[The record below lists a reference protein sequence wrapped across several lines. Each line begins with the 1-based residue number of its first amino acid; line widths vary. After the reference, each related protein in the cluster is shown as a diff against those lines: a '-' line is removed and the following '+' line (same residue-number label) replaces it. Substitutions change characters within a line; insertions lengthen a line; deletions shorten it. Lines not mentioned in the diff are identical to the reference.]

1 MKIVAFLE
9 FDENNEHSNG
19 WLLLTAVNIMA
30 NGDRSLIEVM
40 TNASI
45 PSTLV
50 KCLYLFFDLP
60 EITDCQVEKQVKFT
74 RHEKRLMLQKVFVQ
88 VLVRLCSHP
97 YPAEELARVDDL
109 SLLFSANTSNCPP
122 YNVIW
127 RKSAAEILTTLS
139 RHGLTNFVV
148 SYLHSKGCMSLC
160 IDNMRRSSQ
169 LLPIEVVEMLVS
181 VFCFLKDSSAVSQV
195 LLDDFKSCQGYL
207 FLVDFLIKLVQ
218 EGQELPET
226 EAAVRN
232 LVLMTASLCICGY
245 NELNVKINNISLF
258 QMQGFKMP
266 QISNRGTCVRNLH
279 AFQVLQTVFLKTES
293 PSLGCIILDAISS
306 VYHSDN
312 ANYFILESQ
321 NTLCQFSE
329 IIHLKSIPVRE
340 KFFGLLEFIVFQLN
354 FVPCKE
360 LISLSLLLK
369 SNHSIECSILCM
381 KTLLNLLKHNNL
393 FCDVYREVGILEVF
407 VNCLKKYKVFLE
419 KYNSNETDQLN
430 VSDKDNF
437 VLGDLVIEAL
447 TLLLNGNN
455 NNATVFRSSGGSK
468 CAQDMIRFESCH
480 SAVLKIVKE
489 MIINTGGDEEMLRL
503 VEIMQNAP
511 FSEIQLKINILRSLV
526 TCLRDSHR
534 TRTMFRK
541 VNGFISLIKALE
553 ALEGS
558 LTENTEHSKLQ
569 QHMLL
574 VYIICQVL
582 TTAMRFEPANA
593 RYFDQELCSN
603 TFFDA
608 IKQLGCFGS
617 TSVRKDESFCNMEN
631 IKTMNE
637 SFNQLFMQ
645 DFSETSFPIVEPI
658 SLSCICVIYRILYNV
673 ALDSF
678 DNSAIIIPGLSN
690 SSTISKENIDNVGI
704 WTDSSVTPNSTQSS
718 YYNEPIVHQG
728 VVLCMLLLL
737 QSVECKENPE
747 SGIAL
752 QFYLAEILKS
762 LVRSERNQQIM
773 CSAGMAGVLLKVYK
787 LPLIE
792 EQHALHLPLQ
802 YIFERLAGQ
811 TLLPKEFREFLRL
824 GCSTEGINENLQI
837 TNLIPLTRI
846 KTLVSMTTPRDFR
859 AHGSYTLPPFVEI
872 DMHSE
877 GFGCIFIPSLAPQAP
892 VNTNSSIEM
901 GTQVIGG
908 IGTADR
914 CFPPSIGLSYS
925 TWFCIEKFSDP
936 RVDPH
941 CLRLFTLVRTI
952 SKPREENYVCFS
964 ILLSAKDKAIITS
977 TQEIPLEQKNAD
989 WEPNYL
995 EDYTVRVWCPGML
1008 TEGQWHHLVVT
1019 LNKAVAKNNS
1029 MSVFI
1034 DGNHVHTE
1042 RIQYISTH
1050 PAKSSNSASSVFAYI
1065 GTPPIWRNYSKLCWK
1080 QGVAHIV
1087 EDVFTHN
1094 TVSRIHALGPH
1105 YLGSLQA
1112 PYTDMVQDDSVSPL
1126 VPEERVLFGMNA
1138 RAISE
1143 LTLSKIRKIYSKID
1157 CKAIAK
1163 QLGMNS
1169 HDNVTPI
1176 KILHNS
1182 AGHLAGAARTLGGV
1196 MIGYLGIRCFSPN
1209 PVSAIIYTVGGCSV
1223 LLGIIAMSQNVESL
1237 YAGVKALTCVIKSNK
1252 SIQSE
1257 MDRKRYYQT
1266 LGMIYKKNKSL
1277 LNSHILHLTFNLV
1290 GTVNSGQ
1297 ETSAIPNIMSFQD
1310 LLCDFEIWLGAP
1322 NDLLKSLLEHLLEL
1336 VSESSEKRT
1345 NIRIMRDLQCV
1356 FKLLHIVEDVY
1367 DQDTRNALYILLEIL
1382 IGFQPRVND
1391 LLLFGQSLAYYIPQ
1405 PIDDNDKN
1413 INICDFVSDGGMILR
1428 DPTTYRNNAT
1438 VRRIVIRNRGLCLLH
1453 TLLFTPKNTVNSY
1466 LTDEISKAL
1475 GMDWLM
1481 LFMQP
1486 NVNSSTVVW
1495 AMRILVVVCANET
1508 IITRF
1513 RESVVYSNYLKNSEF
1528 MIQKKD
1534 VILFTS
1540 AQTSVSS
1547 NSKTPQELVSSA
1559 SVSDDSRTKILQTS
1573 GFNYLDWLLLHH
1585 ISIPELYFLLTA
1597 LIMGQPVKMLGTE
1610 HMNLDLDR
1618 IWTFLWGTPASNSFS
1633 SSCTPKMSI
1642 NPEAVCILLNIIR
1655 KITATIDNAEWLDN
1669 HPVTLIQVLFSLY
1682 HNLPDF
1688 MSIMMLG
1695 EVLASLIGV
1704 IFPYSTASTE
1714 SETNS
1719 ISSPSEE
1726 LLPFNV
1732 RKEAS
1737 MDKQELTEH
1746 PVRKFII
1753 DFLRVVMVDSLSLT
1767 CSGKSTPVIDC
1778 VLDAHPENS
1787 SFEARRIF
1795 LTEIVTTLMDH
1806 LLAADIL
1813 VGEQAALPIVPLLQS
1828 HVQNIVPNVFYL
1840 TARIVDKLW
1849 QSQLNKDPHDI
1860 FDFVVKLIT
1869 QAKRRSTIP
1878 SLDHLYHS
1886 LNRCILYLL
1895 SRPTDTVPDQMM
1907 VMEALHKLTT
1917 NRLIIFGAGNHELE
1931 FIGCLTFCL
1940 MQITADERIIFNTKS
1955 KRDLESRTTTWH
1967 INSIVLND
1975 DSLNHHQG
1983 TNLLANAA
1991 SRVWEELYV
2000 CKKPAIEEVF
2010 KVSLTAPT
2018 CNAKAPDVAVTR
2030 EQILDAALKL
2040 WLNYVDVE
2048 RKAQYRIP
2056 WELHNN
2062 LQSKIQ
2068 KVTGNLTRLASR
2080 TKVKREEQAKAKQ
2093 DIDMETVYQ
2102 LNLVNLDLLKEY
2114 WEMRNAQH
2122 TQMTQ
2127 HTQRYVHQEW
2137 LQSEAELFRE
2147 RGLWG
2152 PKNNFSFT
2160 KWMLDT
2166 TEGPHRMRKK
2176 LMKNNHFYVNYPY
2189 RPELESSD
2197 QATRQL
2203 KYKVATSFDSKK
2215 YHDNIQNI
2223 PKVLSLQT
2231 EQESVPLS
2239 IVENSDRNIKNKI
2252 HNTVQRYDGEDD
2264 DQELL
2269 SPPDNQT
2276 LLRLLEEKEKIS
2288 HIFRCA
2294 RIQGL
2299 DTFEGL
2305 LLFGKEHCY
2314 VIDGFTL
2321 LKNREIGDIDSL
2333 PLGSYEPILPSPGST
2348 RVSHEMRQSSKF
2360 VYEDIREVHKRR
2372 YLLQPIALEVF
2383 SGDGRNFLLSFPR
2396 KVRNKVYQKLISV
2409 ATSISNDAQQ
2419 SVAGQSRTA
2428 NVEQSSSIFSSLIGE
2443 TSVTQRWVRDEISN
2457 FQYLMHLNTLAGR
2470 SYNDLMQ
2477 YPVFPWILAD
2487 YDSEKLD
2494 LCNPKSFRDFS
2505 KPMGAQSKERLE
2517 QFEKRYKEWDDPHS
2531 ETPPYYYGTHY
2542 SSAMIVCSYLVR
2554 LEPFTQHFLRLQG
2567 GHFDLADRMFHSIK
2581 EAWHSASRHN
2591 MADVK
2596 ELLPE
2601 FFYLPEFLLNSN
2613 NFDFGMKQNGEVL
2626 NDVVLP
2632 TWAKN
2637 DPREFIRIHREALEC
2652 DYVSQNLHL
2661 WIDLIFGYKQR
2672 GHAAVEAANVFH
2684 HLFYEGNVDIY
2695 NIDDPLKKN
2704 ATIGFINNFGQ
2715 IPKQLFRKAHP
2726 AKRINKYQSLDSNY
2740 TATSNCLGDKL
2751 FFHNL
2756 ENLKPSQLPVKEV
2769 KGPVGHMI
2777 QVEKSVLAVEQNK
2790 ILIPPSFNRY
2800 IAWGY
2805 ADHSIRIGI
2814 YDSDRALFV
2823 CENVAPDSGEILVCA
2838 CPSPKTVIMAGTNS
2852 ILTVCDIDYKH
2863 KLLHVRHTLH
2873 GHTDAVT
2880 SLSTS
2885 VAFNI
2890 IVSGSKDKSAIIWDM
2905 SRYKYV
2911 RQLTNH
2917 VGVVAAVCINEL
2929 SGDIATCSAT
2939 WLYVWSINGDCLAM
2953 VNTSVGSADRMQQI
2967 LCVTFSSKK
2976 EWDSDNVITTGSTD
2990 GVVRMWSLD
2999 HVQIPTNVQSGSNR
3013 HEEAQPVD
3021 CIIADNSISS
3031 LKSGSVVKTPSEI
3044 IAQKVSEQDQIDQ
3057 SPGESKVDSPNSGD
3071 EVEIDK
3077 CESTVRYQSLK
3088 NNTHDVKQTFCW
3100 NRQLIF
3106 RSKLTMHTAYDR
3118 KDNTEPAS
3126 ITSLAISNDHRTVFV
3141 GDARGRIFSWNT
3153 ADQPG
3158 KVVTNNWIRDGSSDH
3173 CVGCHVRYSRYERR
3187 NICRNCGQEFCS
3199 KCCYFESAIFQLRIR
3214 MPGRVCKTCYS
3225 QLKDI

>member
-1 MKIVAFLE
+1 MNELTTDYGATSGENNSNSETKCFKHLQKLFMEFISTKDLLTDNVREFQLYNMLPLFCKLFESCQASDLHFPDISFFCQHLSKLMVTEIKRRGSNQSTETASMKIVAFLE

-1297 ETSAIPNIMSFQD
+1297 ETSAIPNIMSFQ
-1310 LLCDFEIWLGAP
+1310 
-1322 NDLLKSLLEHLLEL
+1322 
-1336 VSESSEKRT
+1336 
-1345 NIRIMRDLQCV
+1345 
-1356 FKLLHIVEDVY
+1356 
-1367 DQDTRNALYILLEIL
+1367 
-1382 IGFQPRVND
+1382 
-1391 LLLFGQSLAYYIPQ
+1391 
-1405 PIDDNDKN
+1405 
-1413 INICDFVSDGGMILR
+1413 
-1428 DPTTYRNNAT
+1428 
-1438 VRRIVIRNRGLCLLH
+1438 
-1453 TLLFTPKNTVNSY
+1453 
-1466 LTDEISKAL
+1466 
-1475 GMDWLM
+1475 
-1481 LFMQP
+1481 
-1486 NVNSSTVVW
+1486 
-1495 AMRILVVVCANET
+1495 
-1508 IITRF
+1508 
-1513 RESVVYSNYLKNSEF
+1513 
-1528 MIQKKD
+1528 
-1534 VILFTS
+1534 
-1540 AQTSVSS
+1540 
-1547 NSKTPQELVSSA
+1547 
-1559 SVSDDSRTKILQTS
+1559 
-1573 GFNYLDWLLLHH
+1573 
-1585 ISIPELYFLLTA
+1585 
-1597 LIMGQPVKMLGTE
+1597 
-1610 HMNLDLDR
+1610 
-1618 IWTFLWGTPASNSFS
+1618 
-1633 SSCTPKMSI
+1633 
-1642 NPEAVCILLNIIR
+1642 
-1655 KITATIDNAEWLDN
+1655 
-1669 HPVTLIQVLFSLY
+1669 
-1682 HNLPDF
+1682 
-1688 MSIMMLG
+1688 
-1695 EVLASLIGV
+1695 
-1704 IFPYSTASTE
+1704 
-1714 SETNS
+1714 
-1719 ISSPSEE
+1719 
-1726 LLPFNV
+1726 
-1732 RKEAS
+1732 
-1737 MDKQELTEH
+1737 
-1746 PVRKFII
+1746 
-1753 DFLRVVMVDSLSLT
+1753 
-1767 CSGKSTPVIDC
+1767 
-1778 VLDAHPENS
+1778 
-1787 SFEARRIF
+1787 
-1795 LTEIVTTLMDH
+1795 
-1806 LLAADIL
+1806 
-1813 VGEQAALPIVPLLQS
+1813 
-1828 HVQNIVPNVFYL
+1828 
-1840 TARIVDKLW
+1840 
-1849 QSQLNKDPHDI
+1849 
-1860 FDFVVKLIT
+1860 
-1869 QAKRRSTIP
+1869 
-1878 SLDHLYHS
+1878 
-1886 LNRCILYLL
+1886 
-1895 SRPTDTVPDQMM
+1895 
-1907 VMEALHKLTT
+1907 
-1917 NRLIIFGAGNHELE
+1917 
-1931 FIGCLTFCL
+1931 
-1940 MQITADERIIFNTKS
+1940 
-1955 KRDLESRTTTWH
+1955 
-1967 INSIVLND
+1967 
-1975 DSLNHHQG
+1975 
-1983 TNLLANAA
+1983 
-1991 SRVWEELYV
+1991 
-2000 CKKPAIEEVF
+2000 
-2010 KVSLTAPT
+2010 
-2018 CNAKAPDVAVTR
+2018 
-2030 EQILDAALKL
+2030 
-2040 WLNYVDVE
+2040 
-2048 RKAQYRIP
+2048 
-2056 WELHNN
+2056 
-2062 LQSKIQ
+2062 
-2068 KVTGNLTRLASR
+2068 
-2080 TKVKREEQAKAKQ
+2080 
-2093 DIDMETVYQ
+2093 
-2102 LNLVNLDLLKEY
+2102 
-2114 WEMRNAQH
+2114 
-2122 TQMTQ
+2122 
-2127 HTQRYVHQEW
+2127 
-2137 LQSEAELFRE
+2137 
-2147 RGLWG
+2147 
-2152 PKNNFSFT
+2152 
-2160 KWMLDT
+2160 
-2166 TEGPHRMRKK
+2166 
-2176 LMKNNHFYVNYPY
+2176 
-2189 RPELESSD
+2189 
-2197 QATRQL
+2197 RQL